1 MSADQGEKSVSRT
14 RKRLVIAAGVAL
26 VAAATVFGVLQ
37 LGPDGDAAEPAAAT
51 EAPPPPQLT
60 AVEVAN
66 QFLNELTAG
75 NAESAARLTDDPTAA
90 AAQLTEV
97 RRTLAP
103 VSVAAGRTAL
113 VTPAPDATEADEPFT
128 LTWQLG
134 PGRVWDYQ
142 SGLHLTK
149 TDAGWRVRWQPTILH
164 PQLAAGQS
172 MTVRDGLDQPAV
184 VDRDGTPLLV
194 RTPTGT
200 QAADPAVA
208 PRLVGA
214 MGRVV
219 EGQGAAANWYVALI
233 DAAGTELGILNGTP
247 SPPLTATLS
256 VPIQKAAQAAV
267 DTNPNPTVL
276 VAIQPSTGDILA
288 VAQNGAAGEAPV
300 ALNGLFPPGSTF
312 KIATATAILEAG
324 IADPGTVLPCPG
336 QATVSQR
343 PVKNA
348 GSFDLGDVPLRVAFA
363 KSCNTTFAMQGA
375 NLPPAALGDA
385 ADQLGLGADFDI
397 PGITTEA
404 GSVPDPANAVEQV
417 ENSFGQ
423 GRVQVSCFG
432 LALTTST
439 VAAGK
444 AITPKLWRDI
454 PTTVVVPYDPP
465 PSSVLGSL
473 RTMMRDVVTSGTATG
488 LASYGKV
495 HGKTGTA
502 ETGTGADHGWFAG
515 YRDDLAFATLVQG
528 GGSSSV
534 AVEVTGKFLGA
545 LG

>member
-1 MSADQGEKSVSRT
+1 M
-14 RKRLVIAAGVAL
+14 AGVAL
-26 VAAATVFGVLQ
+26 VAAFTVFGVLQ
-37 LGPDGDAAEPAAAT
+37 FTRDDDGGDGAEPAAAT
-51 EAPPPPQLT
+51 EAPPPQLT

-66 QFLNELTAG
+66 QFLNGLTAG
-75 NAESAARLTDDPTAA
+75 DAEAAARLTDDPPAA
-90 AAQLTEV
+90 AAQLAEV

-103 VSVAAGRTAL
+103 VSVTAGRTAL
-113 VTPAPDATEADEPFT
+113 AMPASDATEADEPFT

-134 PGRVWDYQ
+134 PGRTWEYQ
-142 SGLHLTK
+142 SGLHLVK

-184 VDRDGTPLLV
+184 VDRDGTPLLA

-219 EGQGAAANWYVALI
+219 ESQGGAANWYVALI
-233 DAAGTELGILNGTP
+233 DTAGTELGILNGTP

-288 VAQNGAAGEAPV
+288 VAQNAAAGDAPV

-324 IADPGTVLPCPG
+324 VADSGTVVPCPG

-343 PVKNA
+343 PIKNA
-348 GSFDLGDVPLRVAFA
+348 GFDLGDVPLRVAFA
-363 KSCNTTFAMQGA
+363 KSCNTTFAMQAA
-375 NLPPAALGDA
+375 NLPPAALGNA
-385 ADQLGLGADFDI
+385 ANQLGLGADFDI

-404 GSVPDPANAVEQV
+404 GSVPEPANAVEQV
-417 ENSFGQ
+417 ENSIGQ

-444 AITPKLWRDI
+444 AVTPRLWRDI
-454 PTTVVVPYDPP
+454 PTTVTVPYDPP
-465 PSSVLGSL
+465 PSSVIGSL

-488 LASYGKV
+488 LAGYGKV

-502 ETGTGADHGWFAG
+502 EIGGGAAHGWFAG

-528 GGSSSV
+528 GTSSSV